1 MAQEVKEI
9 IPESVCITKDYIPN
23 IYKVFNISG
32 DIIKTDQDLTD
43 KLNVN
48 DKIRIM
54 DQDNEK
60 PEEYKV
66 LEISNDKIK
75 IDKIISGDKCFIYG
89 KEVHDFHTLKKEY
102 LFTLNIC
109 ATQEIYQLIQQTT
122 NNN

>member
-1 MAQEVKEI
+1 MLIFKYIDDIKKGDDTAFGFLAQEVKEI
-9 IPESVCITKDYIPN
+9 IPESVCITKEYIPN

-32 DIIKTDQDLTD
+32 DIITTDQDLTD

-54 DQDNEK
+54 DQYNEK

-75 IDKIISGDKCFIYG
+75 IDNNINID
-89 KEVHDFHTLKKEY
+89 EV
-102 LFTLNIC
+102 
-109 ATQEIYQLIQQTT
+109 
-122 NNN
+122 